1 MSGADWAEDAVWYQ
15 IFPERFRNGAG
26 EASNPR
32 AEDQGGAPEGWR
44 LSRWGSEWY
53 ARVDWERRLGPK
65 FRDGVFRRRYG
76 GDLRGVREKL
86 GYLAGLGVNA
96 LYLNPV
102 FWSPSLHKYDA
113 RSYVHVDPCF
123 GPDRAGDLRRLAAAG
138 DETGADEGA
147 WGWTAADLEL
157 LDLVEEAH
165 ARGMRVILDGV
176 FNHCGTAHPAFR
188 DARERGDASPCR
200 SWFQWRADGGWEA
213 WDGPNGGMPAFRR
226 EGDTLDAGVKAH
238 LFAVTRRWM
247 RPKVEGREREGVD
260 GWRLDV
266 AFCLPHGFWREWHA
280 LVRELNPEAY
290 TTAEVVGPSDE
301 WVREGE
307 FDAAMNYEW
316 TYPTLGFFT
325 PGPGALDAAEFR
337 RRIDALRARHGDA
350 TLRKMQNLLD
360 SHDTG
365 RVLTML
371 ESGCPPFTGW
381 EEYFRW
387 ALAENPAVRTGK
399 PGPLAK
405 ERLRLAAVWQFT
417 GLGAP
422 MIYYGTEVGLW
433 GANDPCDRQ
442 PMLWDDMPAD
452 DETLD
457 ARGGPVL
464 RQPRT
469 PDRELQAFY
478 AGLAALRAR
487 WTALRRGSFD
497 WTAAG
502 EGASDVLSFERHWK
516 DERVQVTLNRTTG
529 HWSVE
534 AQDAA
539 NGRAERA
546 WGEGSKA
553 FFLG

>member
-44 LSRWGSEWY
+44 LSRWGGEWY
-53 ARVDWERRLGPK
+53 ARDEWERRLGPR

-102 FWSPSLHKYDA
+102 FWSQSLHKYDA

-123 GPDRAGDLRRLAAAG
+123 GPDRAKDLRWLAAAG
-138 DETGADEGA
+138 DETGAEEGA

-213 WDGPNGGMPAFRR
+213 WDGRNGGMPAFRR

-247 RPKVEGREREGVD
+247 RPRVEGREREGVD

-280 LVRELNPEAY
+280 LVRKLNPEAY

-325 PGPGALDAAEFR
+325 PGADALDAAEFR
-337 RRIDALRARHGDA
+337 RCIDVLRARHGDA

-381 EEYFRW
+381 DEYFRW
-387 ALAENPAVRTGK
+387 ALAENPALRTGK

-422 MIYYGTEVGLW
+422 MIFYGTEAGLW

-442 PMLWDDMPAD
+442 PMLWDDIPAA
-452 DETLD
+452 DETLN
-457 ARGGPVL
+457 ARGEPVP
-464 RQPRT
+464 RQARL
-469 PDRELQAFY
+469 PDTDLQSFY
-478 AGLAALRAR
+478 AVLAALRAR
-487 WTALRRGSFD
+487 WPALRRGSFA
-497 WTAAG
+497 WLEAG
-502 EGASDVLSFERHWK
+502 EGSTVAFERRWK
-516 DERVQVTLNRTTG
+516 SERVCVCLERNPAR
-529 HWSVE
+529 WSVTARDE
-534 AQDAA
+534 AT
-539 NGRAERA
+539 GREERA
-546 WGEGSKA
+546 RGEGSA
-553 FFLG
+553 AVFGA